1 VDAARDQRMT
11 RAVFALF
18 VCLVCCAT
26 QARAQTRAT
35 TGDLRV
41 IAIDESALPLPGVRI
56 AVVHAET
63 GVERAAVTGQD
74 GHATASAL
82 AVGRY
87 TMRAELDAFRTVT
100 IDDITIELGA
110 TIEVRMTMR
119 LASRAETVDVVAP
132 MPLVDI
138 QRTAVSTVI
147 NERQIAELP
156 IDRRNYISFAVLAAG
171 VATDRTLNQGPAET
185 SGLSFAGQSAR
196 ANNITV
202 DGLDNNDDATGGVR
216 AVFSQDAVRE
226 FQVVVH
232 SYSAEFGKASGGV
245 VNIVTRS
252 GTNRVT
258 ADGFGF
264 FRDRGLNSR
273 GHFDNVD
280 PSGAAVRLSK
290 APFRQ
295 RQYGGTLGGPLKRSR
310 TFAFTSFERLSIR
323 NSAAVTIDDRTAVSH
338 PILAV
343 VLGTAPQILKSAGF
357 PVETGNVPFDVRTT
371 TGLVKIDHVMSAGT
385 NVGLR
390 FNIADGSNGNS
401 QPFGGIVARSR
412 GGVLD
417 NRDYAFAGS
426 LTSVR
431 RRLVNE
437 LRFQIARRDQE
448 VRSLDSSCDGPCADH
463 TQGGPALEIVGV
475 ARVGRHNFLPQ
486 RRNNIRYQVLDTV
499 SLERGRHLLKAGVD
513 FNLVDNRDVSL
524 PLNFGG
530 QFFFVALNPAQA
542 ALFGLP
548 GPVTALQA
556 FAIGLPV
563 AYVQGYGDPF
573 GTNRFVDASIFLQD
587 EWRPKDSLTLRLGVR
602 YQKQFWDEHSGSGNL
617 DVGPRAAVSW
627 DPVGN
632 GRTSIAAAYGLFFDS
647 QFNAPISAARIA
659 NGDTLRVVAF
669 QGAPAVQA
677 WRSPGHRLPQSALDN
692 APSLSLGVARNFD
705 VPYTHQYSVTVNRQL
720 ASELSVSV
728 SGIAT
733 NGHRY
738 VSSIDYNPLVPA
750 LGPGRRPADINNV
763 PGTSASQLQYTP
775 WGQSWYRG
783 LLLSATRRLSRGS
796 QAMVAYTLSKAE
808 DSISDFINSPAQDQ
822 GRGRDPQNP
831 DGLPVGFD
839 PSRERGPSLQDQR
852 HRFTATAVHDL
863 PFGFQASGIF
873 TAGSGRPYNIIAGVD
888 LNGDGDATVSP
899 GPDRARAVLA
909 DPSTSIGR
917 NTGRLPRE
925 HRLDARVTKRL
936 SAGARSTISFS
947 LDVLNV
953 FNVTTFTDVNRV
965 FGTGAYPSAPLST
978 FGQFTQA
985 APPRQLQIG
994 ARFSY

>member
-1 VDAARDQRMT
+1 MDEARPFRMI
-11 RAVFALF
+11 RVFAA
-18 VCLVCCAT
+18 LVLGLA
-26 QARAQTRAT
+26 AFASDAGAQTRAT
-35 TGDLRV
+35 AGDLRV

-63 GVERAAVTGQD
+63 GVERAEVTGQD
-74 GHATASAL
+74 GRATVSAL

-87 TMRAELDAFRTVT
+87 AMRAELDAFRPVA

-110 TIEVRMTMR
+110 TIEVRMTMH

-171 VATDRTLNQGPAET
+171 VANDRTLNQGPAET

-232 SYSAEFGKASGGV
+232 SYSAEFGKAAGGV

-264 FRDRGLNSR
+264 YRDRALNSR
-273 GHFDNVD
+273 GHFDNFD
-280 PSGAAVRLSK
+280 PSGAPVRLPK
-290 APFRQ
+290 APFNQ
-295 RQYGGTLGGPLKRSR
+295 QQFGGTLGGPLKRNR

-323 NSAAVTIDDRTAVSH
+323 DSAAVTIDDRTAVSH

-343 VLGTAPQILKSAGF
+343 MLGTAPQILNAAGF
-357 PVETGNVPFDVRTT
+357 RVETGNVPFDVRTT
-371 TGLVKIDHVMSAGT
+371 TGLVKIDHIMSAGT
-385 NVGLR
+385 NAGLR

-417 NRDYAFAGS
+417 NRDYAFAGA

-431 RRLVNE
+431 QRLVNE

-448 VRSLDSSCDGPCADH
+448 VRSLDCDGPCVDH

-475 ARVGRHNFLPQ
+475 ARVGRHNFTPQ
-486 RRNNIRYQVLDTV
+486 RRNNLRYQVLDTV
-499 SLERGRHLLKAGVD
+499 SLERGRHLLKAGFD
-513 FNLVDNRDVSL
+513 FNLVSNRDVSL

-530 QFFFVALNPAQA
+530 QFFFVPLAPAQA
-542 ALFGLP
+542 AAFGLP
-548 GPVTALQA
+548 PMPISAIQA
-556 FAIGLPV
+556 FALGLPV

-573 GTNRFVDASIFLQD
+573 GSNRFVDAAMFLQD
-587 EWRPKDSLTLRLGVR
+587 EWRPKDALTLRLGVR

-617 DVGPRAAVSW
+617 DVAPRIAVSW
-627 DPVGN
+627 DPAGH

-669 QGAPAVQA
+669 QGAAAVQA
-677 WRSPGHRLPQSALDN
+677 WRMPGHRLLQNALDS

-705 VPYTHQYSVTVNRQL
+705 VPYTHQYSVTVNHQM
-720 ASELSVSV
+720 ASDLSVSV

-738 VSSIDYNPLVPA
+738 VSSIDYNPLVPS
-750 LGPGRRPADINNV
+750 LGPGRRPADVNNV
-763 PGTSASQLQYTP
+763 AGTSASQLQYTP

-783 LLLSATRRLSRGS
+783 LLLSATKRLSRGS

-822 GRGRDPQNP
+822 GRGRDLQNP
-831 DGLPVGFD
+831 DGLPLGFD

-852 HRFTATAVHDL
+852 HRFAATAVHDL

-899 GPDRARAVLA
+899 GPDRARTVPS
-909 DPSTSIGR
+909 DPSTSIRR
-917 NTGRLPRE
+917 NSARLPRE
-925 HRLDARVTKRL
+925 HRFDARVTKRVRT
-936 SAGARSTISFS
+936 GARSTVSLS

-953 FNVTTFTDVNRV
+953 FNVTNFTDVNRV
-965 FGTGAYPSAPLST
+965 FGTGAYPSAPQPN

-985 APPRQLQIG
+985 GPPRQLQIG

>member
-1 VDAARDQRMT
+1 MIRIAAVLLLMLAVLPP
-11 RAVFALF
+11 RAA
-18 VCLVCCAT
+18 
-26 QARAQTRAT
+26 AQTRAT

-41 IAIDESALPLPGVRI
+41 VALDDSALPLPGVRI
-56 AVVHAET
+56 SVVHAET
-63 GVERAAVTGQD
+63 GLERTAMTGQD

-87 TMRAELDAFRTVT
+87 AMRAELDAFRPVT
-100 IDDITIELGA
+100 IEDITIALGA
-110 TIEVRMTMR
+110 TIEVRMTLH
-119 LASRAETVDVVAP
+119 LASRTETVDVVAP

-185 SGLSFAGQSAR
+185 SGLSFAGHSAR

-226 FQVVVH
+226 FQVVAH
-232 SYSAEFGKASGGV
+232 SYSAEFGKAAGGV

-258 ADGFGF
+258 ADAFGF
-264 FRDRGLNSR
+264 FRDRALNSR

-280 PSGAAVRLSK
+280 PSGAAVRLPK
-290 APFRQ
+290 APFSQ
-295 RQYGGTLGGPLKRSR
+295 QQFGGTLGGPLKRNR
-310 TFAFTSFERLSIR
+310 TFAFASFERLSIR
-323 NSAAVTIDDRTAVSH
+323 DSAAVTIDDRTAVSH

-343 VLGTAPQILKSAGF
+343 ILGTAPQILKSAGF

-385 NVGLR
+385 NIGLR
-390 FNIADGSNGNS
+390 FNIADGFNGNS

-417 NRDYAFAGS
+417 NRDYAFAGAV
-426 LTSVR
+426 TSVR
-431 RRLVNE
+431 QRFVNE

-448 VRSLDSSCDGPCADH
+448 VRSLDSGCNGPCADH

-499 SLERGRHLLKAGVD
+499 SLERGRHLVKAGFDV
-513 FNLVDNRDVSL
+513 NLVDNRDVTL

-530 QFFFVALNPAQA
+530 QFFFVALNPVQA
-542 ALFGLP
+542 TAFGLP
-548 GPVTALQA
+548 PTPVSAIQA
-556 FAIGLPV
+556 FALGLPA
-563 AYVQGYGDPF
+563 AYVQGYGNPF
-573 GTNRFVDASIFLQD
+573 GTNRFVDASMFVQD
-587 EWRPKDSLTLRLGVR
+587 EWRPRDTLTLRLGAR
-602 YQKQFWDEHSGSGNL
+602 YQKQFWDENSGSGNF
-617 DVGPRAAVSW
+617 DVSPRVAMSW
-627 DPVGN
+627 DPTGD
-632 GRTSIAAAYGLFFDS
+632 GRTSVAAAYGLFFDS

-659 NGDTLRVVAF
+659 NGETLRAVAF
-669 QGAPAVQA
+669 QGALAVQA
-677 WRSPGHRLPQSALDN
+677 WRSPGRRLPQSVLDS
-692 APSLSLGVARNFD
+692 APTLSLGVARRFN

-728 SGIAT
+728 SGIAS

-738 VSSIDYNPLVPA
+738 VSSIDYNPLVRA
-750 LGPGRRPADINNV
+750 LGPGRRPADVNSV
-763 PGTSASQLQYTP
+763 AGTSASVLQYTP

-796 QAMVAYTLSKAE
+796 QATVAYTLSKAE
-808 DSISDFINSPAQDQ
+808 DSISDFINSPPQDQ
-822 GRGRDPQNP
+822 GYGRDPQNP
-831 DGLPVGFD
+831 DGLPAGFD

-863 PFGFQASGIF
+863 PFGFQVSGIF

-899 GPDRARAVLA
+899 GPDRARTVPS
-909 DPSTSIGR
+909 DPSTGIGR
-917 NTGRLPRE
+917 NAGRLPRE

-936 SAGARSTISFS
+936 SAGPRSS
-947 LDVLNV
+947 LSLTLDILNV
-953 FNVTTFTDVNRV
+953 FNVTNFTDVNRV
-965 FGTGAYPSAPLST
+965 FGTGAYPSAPQAT

-985 APPRQLQIG
+985 GPPRQLQIG